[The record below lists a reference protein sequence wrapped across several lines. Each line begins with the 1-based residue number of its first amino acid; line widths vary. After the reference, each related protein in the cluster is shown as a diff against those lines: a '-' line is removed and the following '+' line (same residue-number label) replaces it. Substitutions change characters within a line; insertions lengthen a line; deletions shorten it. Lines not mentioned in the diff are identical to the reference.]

1 MNLKSATLLGL
12 IGAIIGL
19 VCDFINIARNV
30 LDAIAHEITIQLLE
44 IFVWFLCPL
53 FSAIT
58 LCLFFYVLYKNQK

>member
-30 LDAIAHEITIQLLE
+30 LNAIAHEITIQLLE
-44 IFVWFLCPL
+44 IFV
-53 FSAIT
+53 
-58 LCLFFYVLYKNQK
+58 